1 MNKFT
6 LLALLGAV
14 SAIQLDSM
22 KSIKSLQNI
31 LAQDKTTIT
40 SEEIDRIFKEAQALK
55 LADEAG

>member
-6 LLALLGAV
+6 LLALVGAV